1 MNYHDASNFR
11 LFAEAFIY
19 GTTYIHTYSTDKVS
33 VLHVYVRGSLRL
45 APTKSCIVQIYSI
58 ATKFIYFCK
67 VGRGNSGHFNFRSTV
82 TKNGQTLAIG
92 KLLAMYI
99 QGLNLPTT
107 H

>member
-1 MNYHDASNFR
+1 MVRDK
-11 LFAEAFIY
+11 
-19 GTTYIHTYSTDKVS
+19 YS
-33 VLHVYVRGSLRL
+33 RGLS
-45 APTKSCIVQIYSI
+45 
-58 ATKFIYFCK
+58 K

-82 TKNGQTLAIG
+82 TKNGRTLG